1 MKIDFFI
8 SFENGLSRTTSQQKG
23 EAIKYKWDP
32 KLKQRVPYIDHYRK
46 SNVQSLR
53 NQLILKMKKYRPA
66 QPSDKPIRLTMIFYF
81 DIKSPKKLWGKYKT
95 TRPDVENFYKEC
107 ADVMTEC
114 GFWLDDSQIVDLR
127 LMKYYAEKATIY
139 IKMEELEDEHT

>member
-1 MKIDFFI
+1 MKIDFFLH
-8 SFENGLSRTTSQQKG
+8 FEDGMPSGTAQMKG
-23 EAIKYKWDP
+23 ERISYKFDP
-32 KLKQRVPYIDHYRK
+32 KTKKRVPYIDHYRRPE
-46 SNVQSLR
+46 VQALR
-53 NQLILKMKKYRPA
+53 NRLTYMMKRYRPE
-66 QPSDKPIRLTMIFYF
+66 QPSGKPIRLTMIFYF

-114 GFWLDDSQIVDLR
+114 GFWSDDSQIVDLR

>member
-8 SFENGLSRTTSQQKG
+8 SFENGLSRSTSQQKG

-53 NQLILKMKKYRPA
+53 NQLTLKMKKYRPE

>member
-1 MKIDFFI
+1 MKIDFFM

-32 KLKQRVPYIDHYRK
+32 KLKQRVPYIDHFRK
-46 SNVQSLR
+46 SKVQSLR

-114 GFWLDDSQIVDLR
+114 GFWSDDSQIVDLR